1 MPCRCRRSP
10 SRRPARCGIEE
21 RPEPELLERDD
32 AVVRVEATG
41 VCGSDLHIYHGR
53 VQIEPG
59 FTLGHEFVGHGASP
73 PATG

>member
-1 MPCRCRRSP
+1 MQAVTFQAPGEVRV
-10 SRRPARCGIEE
+10 EE
-21 RPEPELLERDD
+21 RPEPELLAADD

-59 FTLGHEFVGHGASP
+59 FTLSTAP
-73 PATG
+73 LWL